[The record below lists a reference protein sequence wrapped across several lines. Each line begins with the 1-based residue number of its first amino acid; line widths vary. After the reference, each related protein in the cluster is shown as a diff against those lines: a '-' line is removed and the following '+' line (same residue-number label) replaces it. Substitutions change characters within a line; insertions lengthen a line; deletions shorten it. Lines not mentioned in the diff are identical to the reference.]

1 MTSALRRLQPW
12 MVAALTM
19 ALLVAGSMVW
29 VQARPTESVN
39 ILMPAPFADATQP
52 LVKRFNQEHHGRI
65 RLTVTRGPLE
75 TEAISDLAI
84 SSLLLGDTP
93 FDALLMDIT
102 WVPKYVA
109 ADWLQPLDP
118 WFGPEAMAALAEGV
132 RAGNSINDV
141 LYRWPLVASM
151 GLLYWRT
158 DLIDQPP
165 RTPQELVTISRQ
177 LQADGRVP
185 WGYVWEG
192 RQYEGLSCV
201 VLELVHGFGGFWF
214 QPDQA
219 AVGLNQPQAIAAV
232 AWLRQLISEGISPE
246 AVTNYA
252 EPEALQSFKAGD
264 AAFMRNWPYAWAELQ
279 QPGSAVRGRVG
290 ITTMVA
296 NSGDPSTATLGSWG
310 LSMLRGSAHPEATA
324 TAMRF
329 LSSTESQ
336 KALFLSHGYT
346 PTAASLYRDPEL
358 IALNPILPQLEE
370 ALEHALPRPETP
382 LYAQISDVLQRD
394 LSASLTGQ
402 QSAAQGMER
411 ASANTEAILRSAGG
425 TP

>member
-1 MTSALRRLQPW
+1 
-12 MVAALTM
+12 
-19 ALLVAGSMVW
+19 
-29 VQARPTESVN
+29 
-39 ILMPAPFADATQP
+39 
-52 LVKRFNQEHHGRI
+52 
-65 RLTVTRGPLE
+65 
-75 TEAISDLAI
+75 
-84 SSLLLGDTP
+84 
-93 FDALLMDIT
+93 
-102 WVPKYVA
+102 
-109 ADWLQPLDP
+109 
-118 WFGPEAMAALAEGV
+118 
-132 RAGNSINDV
+132 
-141 LYRWPLVASM
+141 
-151 GLLYWRT
+151 
-158 DLIDQPP
+158 
-165 RTPQELVTISRQ
+165 
-177 LQADGRVP
+177 
-185 WGYVWEG
+185 
-192 RQYEGLSCV
+192 
-201 VLELVHGFGGFWF
+201 
-214 QPDQA
+214 
-219 AVGLNQPQAIAAV
+219 
-232 AWLRQLISEGISPE
+232 
-246 AVTNYA
+246 
-252 EPEALQSFKAGD
+252 
-264 AAFMRNWPYAWAELQ
+264 MRNWPYAWAELQ